1 MGLNLKKGAMI
12 LLTGVLLTTSF
23 TGCARFYD
31 SNEANEVSI
40 EDTNQYYT
48 YETGVVT
55 YVKSVVLKDEGN
67 SGALMGG
74 GTGLVLGSMVGKGKG
89 NTLAM
94 LLGALGGALVG
105 HYAGKGNGQELGV
118 RLADGREVVILV
130 KTSHE
135 TFHPGDRIRIIKDGN
150 RIVRVERM

>member
-1 MGLNLKKGAMI
+1 MGLSWKKGAVAVMV
-12 LLTGVLLTTSF
+12 GALLTTSF

-31 SNEANEVSI
+31 SNEVSI

-55 YVKSVVLKDEGN
+55 YVKSVVLKDEDN
-67 SGALMGG
+67 SGALLGG
-74 GTGLVLGSMVGKGKG
+74 GTGLVLGSMVGRSKG

-118 RLADGREVVILV
+118 RLKDGREVVILV

-135 TFHPGDRIRIIKDGN
+135 TFHPGDRIRIIKDGS
-150 RIVRVERM
+150 RIVRVEKM